1 MIFPNKIFILFG
13 NLLVFVVCNFLI
25 SHKFSIWDESDFQ
38 FHAKFVGVIK
48 TYIALVLELCTLWD
62 NFLLLVSFN
71 FTVAF
76 SALRILIMNFSGY
89 MLSVCYLH
97 SNYYQVEEQHIIYFL
112 YKIFNSRIQRKKTFF
127 YKVSYFTCI
136 FFFVKNSNKH
146 YFTS

>member
-76 SALRILIMNFSGY
+76 SALRILIMNFSGH

-112 YKIFNSRIQRKKTFF
+112 YKIFNSRIQEFKEKKN
-127 YKVSYFTCI
+127 YKVSYFACN
-136 FFFVKNSNKH
+136 FFFVQVKCL
-146 YFTS
+146 FVC

>member
-1 MIFPNKIFILFG
+1 MIFPNKIFILFE
-13 NLLVFVVCNFLI
+13 NLLVFVECNFLI

-76 SALRILIMNFSGY
+76 SALRILIMNFSGH
-89 MLSVCYLH
+89 MFPVCYFK
-97 SNYYQVEEQHIIYFL
+97 NHIIF
-112 YKIFNSRIQRKKTFF
+112 IQTITK
-127 YKVSYFTCI
+127 
-136 FFFVKNSNKH
+136 
-146 YFTS
+146 

>member
-1 MIFPNKIFILFG
+1 MIIPNEIFILFG

-62 NFLLLVSFN
+62 NFLLVSFN

-76 SALRILIMNFSGY
+76 SALRILIMNFSGH
-89 MLSVCYLH
+89 MFPVCYLR
-97 SNYYQVEEQHIIYFL
+97 IISSFKLWPNRGAKYFFL
-112 YKIFNSRIQRKKTFF
+112 SAMSLSRTSKDSKFFLLPVHWDKITPKS
-127 YKVSYFTCI
+127 
-136 FFFVKNSNKH
+136 
-146 YFTS
+146 